1 MTRSMK
7 KEPRERAT
15 VQQLLCHPF
24 IAKHKD
30 VRIAEELQDII
41 RDTLEEHRNSTQLR
55 EDPVDE
61 SLPQSESDT
70 EITPSVDEEQDCP
83 DLLVMHGD
91 RLSTLALE
99 PILESA
105 LLPTDEEKSGG
116 SRESPLMEYKQETR
130 PSSMLAQKVFQLWK
144 TDHDVDSAVQAVLPS
159 FGISDTP
166 RTNASSETANS
177 GVKSVIKSVVLL
189 DSDSDSV
196 GDALSSQSSCDNHTV
211 IMDSIV
217 MPPSDEED
225 DRIASQ
231 TPFLS
236 INPMPSG
243 VCADEDSDSDNAQND
258 MSYTGDNCSI
268 VNVTDSV
275 RYGDNTVSLLMEA
288 ITPHPTS
295 LFSFN
300 HLSPLITSD
309 SSGSAHTSAHSSA
322 RTSFRGAV
330 LASKLEE
337 MMETVEESERDQVS
351 AKATSISPLSLRSH
365 SPTNA
370 VAEVATDGD
379 VIVDLSHSECV
390 GGV

>member
-99 PILESA
+99 PILESD
-105 LLPTDEEKSGG
+105 LLPTDEEKAGG

-196 GDALSSQSSCDNHTV
+196 GDALSSLSS
-211 IMDSIV
+211 
-217 MPPSDEED
+217 
-225 DRIASQ
+225 
-231 TPFLS
+231 
-236 INPMPSG
+236 
-243 VCADEDSDSDNAQND
+243 
-258 MSYTGDNCSI
+258 
-268 VNVTDSV
+268 
-275 RYGDNTVSLLMEA
+275 
-288 ITPHPTS
+288 
-295 LFSFN
+295 
-300 HLSPLITSD
+300 
-309 SSGSAHTSAHSSA
+309 
-322 RTSFRGAV
+322 
-330 LASKLEE
+330 
-337 MMETVEESERDQVS
+337 
-351 AKATSISPLSLRSH
+351 
-365 SPTNA
+365 
-370 VAEVATDGD
+370 
-379 VIVDLSHSECV
+379 
-390 GGV
+390 